1 MKRKMSLRVLLIC
14 TLAVAMLFTACVGD
28 APSTADTPGT
38 TTAGGNPP
46 IIDDQD
52 KTEPIYDGS
61 VVKVSEVVTN
71 KYGSHIQVGGQDFLY
86 IGAQIRVDAFMNCD
100 KLSYEQIGK
109 LFEQASQLG
118 VTCVQIPV
126 EWAKLELEEDV
137 FDYTY
142 LNYMLKFANQYDLKM
157 ELLWFGTNMCGDTH
171 SYTVP
176 DYILRDGKTY
186 PKFDALRTGEY
197 WNYYGIM
204 WFLDFDNEN
213 LIKRESNAL
222 AKMMDYIYEYD
233 STHGAKQ
240 PVIGIQVLNE
250 PDIFARWRVPDQQV
264 LSSVTGECMTA
275 QEAYT
280 KICNSLEA
288 LGKTVKES
296 KYQVFTRVN
305 LASSTNSDSL
315 GNTGGIWENG
325 EVKDAPEFAQM
336 IQALECIDFVGDD
349 AYTSSIKNIKGVTSM
364 YATKLPGNFGQIAEN
379 DGSYSNT
386 ASLILTAVSQ
396 HGGYSIY
403 DLLTSPFFV
412 ENGSAKVDQGILLF
426 EDGSFESYVR
436 KDHWQ
441 QTHDLITGLKA
452 VRHEVYQVSSKDFA
466 CFNLETDNAR
476 QSTQQTI
483 STTHTSLNFSTENGA
498 VGFAIDRG
506 EWMDVYVTADATLTV
521 EEATVTLVETG
532 AYSDDGEFTADETLQ
547 IGNTITLTAGKLY
560 RISYKDAGTLTSSTW
575 DAIGG

>member
-1 MKRKMSLRVLLIC
+1 MKRNTTFLLALVL
-14 TLAVAMLFTACVGD
+14 AAAMLLCACTGNP
-28 APSTADTPGT
+28 ASTNDTPGT

-46 IIDDQD
+46 IIEDPD
-52 KTEPIYDGS
+52 KTDPIYDGG
-61 VVKVSEVVTN
+61 VVNVSEVVTN
-71 KYGSHIQVGGQDFLY
+71 EHGSHIQVGGQDFLY
-86 IGAQIRVDAFMNCD
+86 IGTQIRVDAFMNCD
-100 KLSYEQIGK
+100 KLSYEQIGL
-109 LFEQASQLG
+109 LFEQAARLG

-126 EWAKLELEEDV
+126 EWAKLEPQEDV

-142 LNYMLKFANQYDLKM
+142 LFYMMQFANRYDLKM

-197 WNYYGIM
+197 WNYYGVM

-213 LIKRESNAL
+213 LICRESNAL

-250 PDIFARWRVPDQQV
+250 PDIFARWRVPDKQV
-264 LSSVTGECMTA
+264 ISPVTGERMSA

-288 LGKTVKES
+288 LGKTVKQS
-296 KYQVFTRVN
+296 KYRVFTRVN
-305 LASSTNSDSL
+305 LASSTNSDAL
-315 GNTGGIWENG
+315 GSPGGIWANG

-336 IQALECIDFVGDD
+336 IQALESIDFVGDD
-349 AYTSSIKNIKGVTSM
+349 SYTSSVKNIKGIASM

-412 ENGSAKVDQGILLF
+412 ANGDAKVDQGILLF
-426 EDGSFESYVR
+426 EEGSRERYVQ

-441 QTHDLITGLKA
+441 QTHDIIAGLKA
-452 VRHEVYQVSSKDFA
+452 VGHEVYQVSPQDFA

-476 QSTQQTI
+476 KSTRQTI
-483 STTHTSLNFSTENGA
+483 TTTHTRLTFATESGA
-498 VGFAIDRG
+498 IGFAIDRG
-506 EWMDVYVTADATLTV
+506 TWMDVYVTADATLTV
-521 EEATVTLVETG
+521 SDATVTAVEVGTY
-532 AYSDDGEFTADETLQ
+532 AADGTFTASETLPTDASVSLS
-547 IGNTITLTAGKLY
+547 GGKLY
-560 RISYKDAGTLTSSTW
+560 RISYKDAGTLTSDTW

>member
-1 MKRKMSLRVLLIC
+1 MKRNTTFLLTLVL
-14 TLAVAMLFTACVGD
+14 AAAMLLCACTGNP
-28 APSTADTPGT
+28 ASTNDTPGT

-46 IIDDQD
+46 IIEDPD
-52 KTEPIYDGS
+52 KTDPIYDGG
-61 VVKVSEVVTN
+61 VVNVSEVVTN
-71 KYGSHIQVGGQDFLY
+71 EHGSHIQVGGQDFLY
-86 IGAQIRVDAFMNCD
+86 IGTQIRVDAFMNCD
-100 KLSYEQIGK
+100 KLSYEQIGL
-109 LFEQASQLG
+109 LFEQAARLG

-126 EWAKLELEEDV
+126 EWAKLEPQEDV

-142 LNYMLKFANQYDLKM
+142 LFYMMQFANRYDLKM

-197 WNYYGIM
+197 WNYYGVM

-213 LIKRESNAL
+213 LIRRESNAL

-250 PDIFARWRVPDQQV
+250 PDIFARWRVPDKQV
-264 LSSVTGECMTA
+264 ISPVTGERMSA

-288 LGKTVKES
+288 LGKTVKQS
-296 KYQVFTRVN
+296 KYRVFTRVN
-305 LASSTNSDSL
+305 LASSTNSDAL
-315 GNTGGIWENG
+315 GSPGGIWANG

-336 IQALECIDFVGDD
+336 IQALESIDFVGDD
-349 AYTSSIKNIKGVTSM
+349 SYTSSVKNIKGIASM

-412 ENGSAKVDQGILLF
+412 ANGDAKVDQGILLF
-426 EDGSFESYVR
+426 EEGSYERYVQ

-441 QTHDLITGLKA
+441 QTHDIIAGLKA
-452 VRHEVYQVSSKDFA
+452 VGHEVYQVSPQDFA

-476 QSTQQTI
+476 QSTQQTVT
-483 STTHTSLNFSTENGA
+483 TTHTRLTFATESGA
-498 VGFAIDRG
+498 IGFAIDRG
-506 EWMDVYVTADATLTV
+506 TWMDVYVTADATLTV
-521 EEATVTLVETG
+521 SDATVTAVEVGTY
-532 AYSDDGEFTADETLQ
+532 AADGTFTASETLPTDASVSLS
-547 IGNTITLTAGKLY
+547 GGKLY
-560 RISYKDAGTLTSSTW
+560 RISYKDAGTLTSDTW

>member
-1 MKRKMSLRVLLIC
+1 MKRNTTFLLALVL
-14 TLAVAMLFTACVGD
+14 AAAMLLCACTGNP
-28 APSTADTPGT
+28 ASTNNTPGT

-46 IIDDQD
+46 IIEDPD
-52 KTEPIYDGS
+52 KTDPIYDGG
-61 VVKVSEVVTN
+61 VVNVSEIVTN
-71 KYGSHIQVGGQDFLY
+71 EHGSHIQVGGQDFLY
-86 IGAQIRVDAFMNCD
+86 IGTQIRVDAFMNCD
-100 KLSYEQIGK
+100 KLSYEQIGL
-109 LFEQASQLG
+109 LFEQAARLG

-126 EWAKLELEEDV
+126 EWAKLEPQEDV

-142 LNYMLKFANQYDLKM
+142 LFYMMQFANRYDLKM

-197 WNYYGIM
+197 WNYYGVM

-213 LIKRESNAL
+213 LIRRESNAL

-250 PDIFARWRVPDQQV
+250 PDIFARWRVPDKQV
-264 LSSVTGECMTA
+264 ISPVTGERMSA

-288 LGKTVKES
+288 LGKTVKQS
-296 KYQVFTRVN
+296 KYRVFTRVN
-305 LASSTNSDSL
+305 LASSTNSDAL
-315 GNTGGIWENG
+315 GSPGGIWAGG

-336 IQALECIDFVGDD
+336 IQALESIDFVGDD
-349 AYTSSIKNIKGVTSM
+349 SYTASVKNIKGIASM

-412 ENGSAKVDQGILLF
+412 ANGEAKVDQGILLF
-426 EDGSFESYVR
+426 EEGSYERYVQ

-441 QTHDLITGLKA
+441 QTHDIIAGLKA
-452 VRHEVYQVSSKDFA
+452 VGHEVYQVSPQDFA

-483 STTHTSLNFSTENGA
+483 TTTHTRLTFATESGA
-498 VGFAIDRG
+498 IGFAIDRG
-506 EWMDVYVTADATLTV
+506 TWMDVYVTADATLTV
-521 EEATVTLVETG
+521 SDATVTAVEVGTY
-532 AYSDDGEFTADETLQ
+532 AADGTFTASETLPTDASVSLS
-547 IGNTITLTAGKLY
+547 GGKLY
-560 RISYKDAGTLTSSTW
+560 RISYKDAGTLTSDTW

>member
-1 MKRKMSLRVLLIC
+1 MKRNTTFLLALVL
-14 TLAVAMLFTACVGD
+14 AAAMLLCACTGNP
-28 APSTADTPGT
+28 ASTNDTPGT

-46 IIDDQD
+46 IIEDPD
-52 KTEPIYDGS
+52 KTDPIYDGG
-61 VVKVSEVVTN
+61 VVNVSEVVTN
-71 KYGSHIQVGGQDFLY
+71 EHGSHIQVGGQDFLY
-86 IGAQIRVDAFMNCD
+86 IGTQIRVDAFMNCD
-100 KLSYEQIGK
+100 KLSYEQIGL
-109 LFEQASQLG
+109 LFEQAARLG

-126 EWAKLELEEDV
+126 EWAKLEPQEDV

-142 LNYMLKFANQYDLKM
+142 LFYMMQFANRYDLKM

-197 WNYYGIM
+197 WNYYGVM

-213 LIKRESNAL
+213 LIRRESNAL

-250 PDIFARWRVPDQQV
+250 PDIFARWRVPDKQV
-264 LSSVTGECMTA
+264 ISPVTGERMSA

-288 LGKTVKES
+288 LGKTVKQS
-296 KYQVFTRVN
+296 KYRVFTRVN
-305 LASSTNSDSL
+305 LASSTNSDAL
-315 GNTGGIWENG
+315 GSPGGIWANG

-336 IQALECIDFVGDD
+336 IQALESIDFVGDD
-349 AYTSSIKNIKGVTSM
+349 SYTSSVKNIKGIASM

-412 ENGSAKVDQGILLF
+412 ANGDAKVDQGILLF
-426 EDGSFESYVR
+426 EEGSYERYVQ

-441 QTHDLITGLKA
+441 QTHDIIAGLKA
-452 VRHEVYQVSSKDFA
+452 VGHEVYQVSPQDFA

-476 QSTQQTI
+476 QSTRQTI
-483 STTHTSLNFSTENGA
+483 TTTHTRLTFATESGA
-498 VGFAIDRG
+498 IGFAIDHG
-506 EWMDVYVTADATLTV
+506 AWMDVYVTADATLTV
-521 EEATVTLVETG
+521 SDATVTAVEIGTY
-532 AYSDDGEFTADETLQ
+532 AVDGTFTASETLPTDASVSLS
-547 IGNTITLTAGKLY
+547 GGKLY
-560 RISYKDAGTLTSSTW
+560 RISYKDAGTLTSDTW

>member
-1 MKRKMSLRVLLIC
+1 MKRNTAFLLALVL
-14 TLAVAMLFTACVGD
+14 AAAMLLCACTGNP
-28 APSTADTPGT
+28 ASTNDTPGT

-46 IIDDQD
+46 IIEDPD
-52 KTEPIYDGS
+52 KTDPIYDGS
-61 VVKVSEVVTN
+61 VVNVSEIVTN
-71 KYGSHIQVGGQDFLY
+71 EHGSHIQVGGQDFLY
-86 IGAQIRVDAFMNCD
+86 IGTQIRVDAFMNCD
-100 KLSYEQIGK
+100 KLSYEQIGL
-109 LFEQASQLG
+109 LFEQAARLG

-126 EWAKLELEEDV
+126 EWAKLEPQEDV

-142 LNYMLKFANQYDLKM
+142 LFYMMQFANRYDLKM

-197 WNYYGIM
+197 WNYYGVM

-213 LIKRESNAL
+213 LIRRESNAL
-222 AKMMDYIYEYD
+222 AKMMDYIYAYD

-250 PDIFARWRVPDQQV
+250 PDIFARWRVPDKQV
-264 LSSVTGECMTA
+264 ISPVTGERMSA

-288 LGKTVKES
+288 LGKTVKQS
-296 KYQVFTRVN
+296 KYRVFTRVN
-305 LASSTNSDSL
+305 LASSTNSDAL
-315 GNTGGIWENG
+315 GNPGGIWASG

-336 IQALECIDFVGDD
+336 IQALESIDFVGDD
-349 AYTSSIKNIKGVTSM
+349 SYTSSVKNIKGIASM

-412 ENGSAKVDQGILLF
+412 ANGDAKVDQGILLF
-426 EDGSFESYVR
+426 EEGSYERYVQ

-441 QTHDLITGLKA
+441 QTHDIIAGLKA
-452 VRHEVYQVSSKDFA
+452 VGHEVYQVSPQDFA

-483 STTHTSLNFSTENGA
+483 TTTHTRLTFATESGA
-498 VGFAIDRG
+498 IGFAIDRG
-506 EWMDVYVTADATLTV
+506 TWMDVYVTADATLTV
-521 EEATVTLVETG
+521 SDATVTAVEVG
-532 AYSDDGEFTADETLQ
+532 AYAADGTFTASETLPTDASVSLS
-547 IGNTITLTAGKLY
+547 GGKLY
-560 RISYKDAGTLTSSTW
+560 RISYKDAGTLTSDTW